1 MFQFYHREPY
11 KIEHFIN
18 HKSKYKMDNWPT
30 DTIYYEQTG
39 STFTVYLVMNDVVI
53 SERIFQVEEEAKR
66 CLEWYPILWKEPS
79 IAIQE
84 FQLKHN

>member
-1 MFQFYHREPY
+1 MFKHESESDSDESVETAITGP
-11 KIEHFIN
+11 
-18 HKSKYKMDNWPT
+18 PA

-53 SERIFQVEEEAKR
+53 SERIFQVEEEAKQ

-84 FQLKHN
+84 FQLKHNGCR

>member
-1 MFQFYHREPY
+1 M
-11 KIEHFIN
+11 N
-18 HKSKYKMDNWPT
+18 LKSRCIMYESEYVENILMGPPA

-39 STFTVYLVMNDVVI
+39 TTFTVYLVMNEVVI
-53 SERIFQVEEEAKR
+53 SERIFQAEEEAKR

-84 FQLKHN
+84 FQST

>member
-1 MFQFYHREPY
+1 VDESEENDITGP
-11 KIEHFIN
+11 
-18 HKSKYKMDNWPT
+18 PA
-30 DTIYYEQTG
+30 DTIYYEQSG

-53 SERIFQVEEEAKR
+53 SERMFHTEEEAKR

-84 FQLKHN
+84 FQST

>member
-1 MFQFYHREPY
+1 MSEYESEENAIAGP
-11 KIEHFIN
+11 
-18 HKSKYKMDNWPT
+18 PA

-39 STFTVYLVMNDVVI
+39 STFTVYLVMKDVVI
-53 SERIFQVEEEAKR
+53 SERIFQTEEEAKR

>member
-1 MFQFYHREPY
+1 MNLKTCIMFESV
-11 KIEHFIN
+11 E
-18 HKSKYKMDNWPT
+18 SVWPK

-53 SERIFQVEEEAKR
+53 SERIFQTEENAKR
-66 CLEWYPILWKEPS
+66 CLEWYPILRKEPS

-84 FQLKHN
+84 FQLKQIT